1 MLILKISYL
10 ISLIKF
16 KEWKMKK
23 QRNVTEFQKLSDHE
37 LEQVYGGISWANYLL
52 SYLKEDYKY
61 FLSDGSKNLL

>member
-37 LEQVYGGISWANYLL
+37 LEQVYGGISWANYL
-52 SYLKEDYKY
+52 SRYFKEDYKY

>member
-1 MLILKISYL
+1 MKNKEM
-10 ISLIKF
+10 SLSF
-16 KEWKMKK
+16 KSS
-23 QRNVTEFQKLSDHE
+23 VTDE